1 MIAGDDGWKDQAM
14 RVIHF
19 DSFVRIGVATALI
32 VERLTD
38 SQEQVEQRE
47 REPEPGH
54 KNDPDASQHREDIAG
69 HLRSIDLFKRR
80 AGAERFNQIVVVHW
94 RCSQ

>member
-19 DSFVRIGVATALI
+19 DSFVRIGEAAALI

-38 SQEQVEQRE
+38 SKQEKEQRKNE
-47 REPEPGH
+47 SEPGH

-69 HLRSIDLFKRR
+69 HLRSVDAL
-80 AGAERFNQIVVVHW
+80 
-94 RCSQ
+94 